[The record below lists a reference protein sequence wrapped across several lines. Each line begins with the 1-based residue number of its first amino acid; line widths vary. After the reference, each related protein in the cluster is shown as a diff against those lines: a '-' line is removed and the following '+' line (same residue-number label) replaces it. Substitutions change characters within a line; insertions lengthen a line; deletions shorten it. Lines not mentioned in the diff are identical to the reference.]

1 MDTLDIAFA
10 EARNYLN
17 SLDTRPVASRGT
29 PDEIRLP
36 LPAQF
41 PERGMPANDVVRA
54 IAAAAEPGLT
64 GNAGGIGGGHYVLCM
79 GSERGACL
87 HQPCWRGS

>member
-10 EARNYLN
+10 EARRFLN
-17 SLDTRPVASRGT
+17 SLGTRPVAARGT
-29 PDEIRLP
+29 ADEMRLP

-64 GNAGGIGGGHYVLCM
+64 GNAGG
-79 GSERGACL
+79 RFL
-87 HQPCWRGS
+87 HG